1 MYFFI
6 SFYFPTFCRVLLPC
20 RYFSYHTSD
29 TLFYINH
36 TENEKLFS
44 RFVHKNFGFL
54 RKFISRKKENYV
66 KHIISFYETIF
77 FITICVFWDGWLSDV
92 TAENAIIV
100 SIFLCVF
107 FSSFLN
113 SEVILRTKQF
123 I

>member
-1 MYFFI
+1 MKNCFPVLYIKISVFCENLLAEKKKITLSI
-6 SFYFPTFCRVLLPC
+6 SFPFTKQSFLL
-20 RYFSYHTSD
+20 
-29 TLFYINH
+29 
-36 TENEKLFS
+36 
-44 RFVHKNFGFL
+44 
-54 RKFISRKKENYV
+54 
-66 KHIISFYETIF
+66 
-77 FITICVFWDGWLSDV
+77 CVFWDGWLSDV